1 MRRADR
7 LFRLVQILRR
17 GRLITAAKL
26 AEELEIST
34 RTVYRDIKD
43 LIGSG
48 VPVEGEAGVG
58 YLLYEGYDLPP
69 LMFDPEELEA
79 LAFGMTMVQAWADP
93 KLARA
98 ATDVLQKIESVLPDP
113 LRPRLA
119 KPSLVAHGD
128 ALPEPIIIDVGDLRH
143 AIRGQAKVLINY
155 RDGKSDKSQ
164 RILWPLGLQLYRAI
178 WMLGA
183 WCELRQGFR
192 VFRLDRIEQM
202 IVLEEEF
209 PRERG
214 KTHDDFLRH
223 LERESSEY

>member
-17 GRLITAAKL
+17 GRLITADKL
-26 AEELEIST
+26 AEELEVST

-69 LMFDPEELEA
+69 LMFDAEELEA
-79 LAFGMTMVQAWADP
+79 LSFGMTMVQAWADP
-93 KLARA
+93 KLALA
-98 ATDVLQKIESVLPDP
+98 ATDVLQKIDSVLPDL

-119 KPSLVAHGD
+119 KPNLVAHGD
-128 ALPEPIIIDVGDLRH
+128 ALPEPITIDVGDLRH
-143 AIRGQAKVLINY
+143 GIRNQNKVLINY
-155 RDGKSDKSQ
+155 KDGKGDKSQ
-164 RILWPLGLQLYRAI
+164 RTLWPLGLQLYRAI

-192 VFRLDRIEQM
+192 VFRLDRIAQM
-202 IVLEEEF
+202 IVLDEFF

-214 KTHDDFLRH
+214 KTHDDFLKH
-223 LERESSEY
+223 LEETTSA

>member
-17 GRLITAAKL
+17 GRLITADKL
-26 AEELEIST
+26 AEELEVST

-69 LMFDPEELEA
+69 LMFDAEELEA
-79 LAFGMTMVQAWADP
+79 LTFGMAMVQAWADP
-93 KLARA
+93 KLALA
-98 ATDVLQKIESVLPDP
+98 ATDVLQKIESVLPDL

-119 KPSLVAHGD
+119 KPSLAAHGD
-128 ALPEPIIIDVGDLRH
+128 AFPEPIVIDVGDLRH
-143 AIRGQAKVLINY
+143 GIRNQNKVLINY
-155 RDGKSDKSQ
+155 RDGKGDKSQ
-164 RILWPLGLQLYRAI
+164 RTLWPLGLQLYRAI

-183 WCELRQGFR
+183 WCELREGFR

-202 IVLEEEF
+202 IVLEERF
-209 PRERG
+209 PHERG
-214 KTHDDFLRH
+214 KTHDDFLKH
-223 LERESSEY
+223 LDEQNS

>member
-17 GRLITAAKL
+17 GRLITADKL
-26 AEELEIST
+26 AEELEVST

-69 LMFDPEELEA
+69 LMFDAEELEA
-79 LAFGMTMVQAWADP
+79 LSFGMTMVQAWADP
-93 KLARA
+93 KLALA
-98 ATDVLQKIESVLPDP
+98 ATDVLQKIDSVLPDL

-119 KPSLVAHGD
+119 KPNLVAHGD

-143 AIRGQAKVLINY
+143 GIRNQNKVLINY
-155 RDGKSDKSQ
+155 KDGKGDKSQ

-192 VFRLDRIEQM
+192 VFRLDRITQM
-202 IVLEEEF
+202 IVLEERF
-209 PRERG
+209 PYERG
-214 KTHDDFLRH
+214 KTHDDFLKH
-223 LERESSEY
+223 LDEATSS

>member
-17 GRLITAAKL
+17 GKLITAASL

-43 LIGSG
+43 LICSG

-128 ALPEPIIIDVGDLRH
+128 ALPEPITIDVGDLRL
-143 AIRGQAKVLINY
+143 AIRSQAKVLLNY
-155 RDGKSDKSQ
+155 RDGKGDKSQ
-164 RILWPLGLQLYRAI
+164 RVLWPLGLQLYRAI

-202 IVLEEEF
+202 IVLKEEF
-209 PRERG
+209 PHERG

-223 LERESSEY
+223 LERESSA

>member
-26 AEELEIST
+26 AEELEVST

-48 VPVEGEAGVG
+48 VRVEGEAGVG
-58 YLLYEGYDLPP
+58 YVLYEGYDLPP

-98 ATDVLQKIESVLPDP
+98 AGDVLQKVESVLPDP

-119 KPSLVAHGD
+119 KPNLVAYGD
-128 ALPEPIIIDVGDLRH
+128 ALPEPIVIDVGALRLS
-143 AIRGQAKVLINY
+143 IRSRHKVLINY
-155 RDGKSDKSQ
+155 RDGKDDKSQ
-164 RILWPLGLQLYRAI
+164 RVLWPLGLQLYRAI
-178 WMLGA
+178 WMLGT
-183 WCELRQGFR
+183 WCELRQDFR

-202 IVLEEEF
+202 IVLEEEL
-209 PRERG
+209 PIERG

-223 LERESSEY
+223 LEQGS